1 MNLSIRQ
8 LQAFREVMR
17 TGSISE
23 AARAL
28 NRTQPAV
35 SSMIATLE
43 EELGLSL
50 FERQRGRLIRKPE
63 AQYFL
68 EETEAILER
77 LAQSTRTMQEIGNL
91 QEGRLRIACM
101 PASSQFM
108 MPRLVADFVRDK
120 PKVKVSLMM
129 RASAIIEEWVAS
141 QQYDIG
147 LAETPAPNRALAM
160 KTFELSCVCALRKD
174 DPLSQKAV
182 IEPQD
187 LSGLPLATL
196 QEDHPNQ
203 ISTRRA
209 FKSTGAEFNQ
219 RFELRNFQP
228 ALKLVEEQLCYC
240 ICDPMTASS
249 YFDYQEANRTLV
261 FRPFTPEI
269 PLSIA
274 VLQPAH
280 RPASLLTSAFIE
292 ILTEE
297 IRRIDRQFQP
307 APTEQQPG
315 TDPDTQAPPNS
326 TATALND
333 DGK

>member
-35 SSMIATLE
+35 SSMIAGLE
-43 EELGLSL
+43 EELGLTL

-63 AQYFL
+63 AYYFL

-108 MPRLVADFVRDK
+108 MPRLVADFVQDK

-147 LAETPAPNRALAM
+147 LAETPPPNRALLI
-160 KTFELSCVCALRKD
+160 KTFQLSCVCALRRD
-174 DPLSQKAV
+174 DPLSDRAV
-182 IEPQD
+182 LGPKD
-187 LSGLPLATL
+187 LAGLPLAVL
-196 QEDHPNQ
+196 QEGHPNLIATQ
-203 ISTRRA
+203 KA
-209 FKSTGAEFNQ
+209 FRTEGADFNP

-228 ALKLVEEQLCYC
+228 ALKLVEENLCYC

-249 YFDYQEANRTLV
+249 YFDYQSEDSSLV
-261 FRPFTPEI
+261 FKPFFPTVA
-269 PLSIA
+269 LSVSI
-274 VLQPAH
+274 LQPAH
-280 RPASLLTSAFIE
+280 RPASLLASSFTE
-292 ILTEE
+292 ILNDE
-297 IRRIDRQFQP
+297 IIRIDQQFQSGFS
-307 APTEQQPG
+307 E
-315 TDPDTQAPPNS
+315 DN
-326 TATALND
+326 
-333 DGK
+333 